1 METEG
6 RRVKERGG
14 GKGEGGKKGKGRERE
29 KEEED
34 RSEAGKREGR
44 REEEKKGREG
54 ILTTP
59 NSRIFWNRLL
69 PSFELSSMHD
79 AWLGKST
86 QEDILLLHPQLLSA
100 LISGKCWKTKTPS
113 R

>member
-6 RRVKERGG
+6 RRVKERGV
-14 GKGEGGKKGKGRERE
+14 GKGEGGRKGKRRERE

-69 PSFELSSMHD
+69 PFFELSSLHD
-79 AWLGKST
+79 AWLGKAHRRT
-86 QEDILLLHPQLLSA
+86 FFCFTLSFS
-100 LISGKCWKTKTPS
+100 LP
-113 R
+113 